1 MNEVNEDNL
10 DCRLLKEEASL
21 STTVGVACSM
31 TYDGPVPAT
40 NEKT

>member
-21 STTVGVACSM
+21 LTTVGVALL
-31 TYDGPVPAT
+31 V
-40 NEKT
+40 